1 MPVSTS
7 SKTKNLVLALIRREI
22 VLVTPDSVNE
32 KPLTDPIEAAG
43 QARREMVMEQ
53 RLIRRP

>member
-1 MPVSTS
+1 MPDSTS

-32 KPLTDPIEAAG
+32 KTLNDLKASCLASQERIGKAAAAD
-43 QARREMVMEQ
+43 Q
-53 RLIRRP
+53 